1 MLWIAYRQNC
11 SLWNERVLV
20 ISFAETKDP
29 PDCKRTRT
37 YSSWYRRYSPR
48 VWMEFLLSVPR
59 NKRLCVEQS
68 KVYQC
73 TNTCDFECLYVQFL
87 KHWRL
92 YIHVFDCACKCIPVS
107 PRYTCIFCILAW
119 LYIHV
124 CDCACQMIFLRY
136 ASNLMD
142 ICIEYGI

>member
-11 SLWNERVLV
+11 SFWNERVLV

-48 VWMEFLLSVPR
+48 VWTEFLLSVPR

-73 TNTCDFECLYVQFL
+73 TKTLNV
-87 KHWRL
+87 
-92 YIHVFDCACKCIPVS
+92 
-107 PRYTCIFCILAW
+107 YTCNFCSIEGCTFMYLIVLVNVYHYPLGIHAFFFCTLAW
-119 LYIHV
+119 LYIYIHV
-124 CDCACQMIFLRY
+124 CDCACQKDL
-136 ASNLMD
+136 S
-142 ICIEYGI
+142 